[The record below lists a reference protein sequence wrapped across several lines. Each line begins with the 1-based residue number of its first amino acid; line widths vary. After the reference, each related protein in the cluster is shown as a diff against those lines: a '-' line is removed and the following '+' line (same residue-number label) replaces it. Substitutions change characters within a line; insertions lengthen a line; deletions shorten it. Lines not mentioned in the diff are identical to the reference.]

1 MTDPLAEMITTLKLS
16 AVLSKTVSGA
26 GAWRVRRSD
35 RGQSF
40 YCALLEG
47 ACRLEIEGQASFTLH
62 AGDFILIPA
71 AYNFVMTSMTPLEP
85 ATLNTLPVAVSDGH
99 FRLGNQH
106 APADMLALL
115 GHCVA
120 TSPDAG
126 LLVSL
131 MPTFIVVHD
140 KERLALLVR
149 LLRDEAQAQRPGK
162 DIILARLIELL
173 FIEAIRSTGTQA
185 TPGLMR
191 GLADARIAQAI
202 RLIHQDP
209 ARRWTVKELARSCAL
224 SRSALFGRFTEI
236 TGVTP
241 MGYLFS
247 WRMTLAIQLLC
258 RNEASITEVA
268 ERVGYGSASA
278 FSVAF
283 TRYTGVPPGKYA
295 QTRPLQTD
303 HSRHQDGQLFA

>member
-1 MTDPLAEMITTLKLS
+1 M
-16 AVLSKTVSGA
+16 LSKTISGA
-26 GAWRVRRSD
+26 GGWRVRRSD
-35 RGQSF
+35 RGESF

-47 ACRLEIEGQASFTLH
+47 ACHLEIEGQASFTLH

-71 AYNFVMTSMTPLEP
+71 AYNFVMTSINPP
-85 ATLNTLPVAVSDGH
+85 VSATLNTLPIAVANGH

-106 APADMLALL
+106 EPADMLAML

-131 MPTFIVVHD
+131 MPTFIIVRN

-162 DIILARLIELL
+162 EIILARLIELL
-173 FIEAIRSTGTQA
+173 FIEAIRSAGTQA

-191 GLADARIAQAI
+191 GLADPRIAQAI

-224 SRSALFGRFTEI
+224 SRSALFGRFTEM

-295 QTRPLQTD
+295 HTRPLYTAPSVDQ
-303 HSRHQDGQLFA
+303 GGPLFV